1 MNQPYL
7 RIVESTGSTNADLL
21 QAATAE
27 PEAWPHLSGIL
38 ARHQRGG
45 RGRTGRSWDTDAHT
59 ALTFSVVLRPDRP
72 REQWSWLPLLAG
84 VAVLRAAAGQPVAGE
99 PDEAGKEQAVAAV
112 GGTVTDAA
120 LGSRLALKWPNDLV
134 HTDGA
139 QDLPDWHRLRK
150 VGGLLAEV
158 LPDGT
163 GVVLG
168 IGVNLAGASLPVPWA
183 GTLAE
188 VGIETDAQTLAERIV
203 ASLAHVLAD
212 PAITTDPRS
221 AVGPHV
227 VTLGTQVR
235 VDLPTGPAVHG
246 EATGLADDG
255 ALVVRT
261 GDGARHVHAGDVA
274 HVRLG

>member
-1 MNQPYL
+1 MSAPRL
-7 RIVESTGSTNADLL
+7 MVVESTGSTNADLL
-21 QAATAE
+21 RAATAE
-27 PEAWPHLSGIL
+27 PDAWPHLSGIL

-84 VAVLRAAAGQPVAGE
+84 VAVLRAVPAAEPVAGE
-99 PDEAGKEQAVAAV
+99 PAAG
-112 GGTVTDAA
+112 GPPDA
-120 LGSRLALKWPNDLV
+120 RLALKWPNDLV
-134 HTDGA
+134 HTGGG

-158 LPDGT
+158 LPDGS

-188 VGIETDAQTLAERIV
+188 VGIETDAQTLAARIV
-203 ASLAHVLAD
+203 ASLARVLAD
-212 PAITTDPRS
+212 PAITADPRS

-227 VTLGTQVR
+227 VSLGAEVR
-235 VDLPTGPAVHG
+235 VDLPTGPAIHG

-261 GDGARHVHAGDVA
+261 DAGARHVHAGDVA

>member
-1 MNQPYL
+1 MSAPRL
-7 RIVESTGSTNADLL
+7 MIVESTGSTNADLL
-21 QAATAE
+21 RAATAE
-27 PEAWPHLSGIL
+27 PDAWPHLSGIL
-38 ARHQRGG
+38 ARRQRGG
-45 RGRTGRSWDTDAHT
+45 RGRSGRSWDTDAHA

-84 VAVLRAAAGQPVAGE
+84 LAVLRAAAGQPVAGE
-99 PDEAGKEQAVAAV
+99 AAS
-112 GGTVTDAA
+112 GRGTKP
-120 LGSRLALKWPNDLV
+120 RLALKWPNDLV
-134 HTDGA
+134 HLAGA

-158 LPDGT
+158 LPDGS

-203 ASLAHVLAD
+203 AMLTHVLAD
-212 PAITTDPRS
+212 PAITADPRS

-227 VTLGTQVR
+227 VTLGAQVR
-235 VDLPTGPAVHG
+235 VDLPPGPAIHG

-261 GDGARHVHAGDVA
+261 EDGTRQVHAGDVA
-274 HVRLG
+274 HVRLR

>member
-1 MNQPYL
+1 MTKPYL

-21 QAATAE
+21 RAATAE
-27 PEAWPHLSGIL
+27 PDAWPHLSGIL

-45 RGRTGRSWDTDAHT
+45 RGRTGRTWDTDAHA

-84 VAVLRAAAGQPVAGE
+84 VAVLRAMPAPVAGGA
-99 PDEAGKEQAVAAV
+99 PGV
-112 GGTVTDAA
+112 
-120 LGSRLALKWPNDLV
+120 RLALKWPNDLV
-134 HTDGA
+134 HTGGG

-158 LPDGT
+158 LPDGS

-188 VGIETDAQTLAERIV
+188 VGIETDAQTLAARIV

-212 PAITTDPRS
+212 PAITADPRS

-227 VTLGTQVR
+227 VSLGAEVR
-235 VDLPTGPAVHG
+235 VELPTGPAIHG

-261 GDGARHVHAGDVA
+261 DAGVRHVHAGDVA